1 MLQLTIIGN
10 LGSDAE
16 VKDFN
21 GKKAVCFNVAHT
33 DRWTD
38 EAGTKHET
46 TSWVSCILNGDG
58 GNLLQYL
65 KRGTT
70 VYAVGEAS
78 TRVYSSPKEKR
89 MVAGLNL
96 RVNHIELVGGRVDD
110 VPRQLVT
117 NEGLI
122 VETHKAFYIA
132 QEAVKSLG
140 VTEGKTAILNTTQ
153 GDKTFS
159 VDHLGWVTPSTNETD
174 NVQVF

>member
-38 EAGTKHET
+38 DAGTKHET

-78 TRVYSSPKEKR
+78 TRVYSSPKERR

-96 RVNHIELVGGRVDD
+96 RVNHIELVGGRIDEVPRRLVTPDGLLVDTFKAYFINPD
-110 VPRQLVT
+110 VP
-117 NEGLI
+117 
-122 VETHKAFYIA
+122 
-132 QEAVKSLG
+132 KSMG
-140 VTEGKTAILNTTQ
+140 ITDGKTGVLTSENGQTR
-153 GDKTFS
+153 FS
-159 VDHLGWVTPSTNETD
+159 FDSLGWVKPLPNESAEE
-174 NVQVF
+174 QVF